1 MLTVNQCKIVV
12 YSGFCKVISSNF
24 KLIFMCWQYSSDNIY
39 GIYRMQIHIDML
51 GFKTMQVCSIL
62 ALAFHHRRII
72 EGPLTPFS
80 AKLCCCF
87 RSALTGRHRKKLP
100 AEKAWRHVEVNNFGF
115 ICFLIIIHLVR
126 NLQVI

>member
-62 ALAFHHRRII
+62 ALAFHISIILNAQLMPFRIYS
-72 EGPLTPFS
+72 EP
-80 AKLCCCF
+80 
-87 RSALTGRHRKKLP
+87 
-100 AEKAWRHVEVNNFGF
+100 
-115 ICFLIIIHLVR
+115 
-126 NLQVI
+126 